1 MLQFMNNAVR
11 DRNKETIDKDKNKNK
26 NKNKNKTH
34 QLVIQRYLNYKRK

>member
-1 MLQFMNNAVR
+1 MLQFTNNVVK